1 MLRDFRE
8 LMAAARGRGPIR
20 VAVAAAQDAE
30 VLEAVR
36 DGIRAGLIQA
46 VLVGDSALIGPMVA
60 ALGLA
65 EQVEVIH
72 EPDLAKASLVAAG
85 CVRDGGAQA
94 LMKGMVN
101 SSVFLKAALDPGR
114 GLRTGRLL
122 SHLAAMEIP
131 GATKLSFFTD
141 GGMNIAPGL
150 EEKKQILANALEAL
164 HLMGVETPRV
174 AVLAANE
181 QVSPRMPATVD
192 AQALVAAW
200 EAGAFPGCIVEGP
213 IAMDVALSPEAAQH
227 KGIHSRVSG
236 EVDLFLVPN
245 IEAGNMI
252 TKVLLH
258 YTPSRFAGMVLG
270 ASHPIVMGSRADS
283 AEAKLNAIALA
294 ALMAGATEGSRS
306 HIHQM
311 AGAGP

>member
-1 MLRDFRE
+1 MLKDFKA
-8 LMAAARGRGPIR
+8 LMAAAKGRGPIK

-36 DGIRAGLIQA
+36 DGIEAGLIEA
-46 VLVGDSALIGPMVA
+46 VLVGDTALIVPMVE
-60 ALGLA
+60 ALGLTGR
-65 EQVEVIH
+65 VELIH
-72 EPDLAKASLVAAG
+72 EPDPTQASLVAAG

-101 SSVFLKAALDPGR
+101 SSVFLKAALDAER

-122 SHLAAMEIP
+122 SHLAALEIP
-131 GATKLSFFTD
+131 GAPKLSFFTD

-164 HLMGVETPRV
+164 HLMGIETPRV
-174 AVLAANE
+174 AVLTANE
-181 QVSPRMPATVD
+181 QVSPKMPATMD
-192 AQALVAAW
+192 AQALTEAW
-200 EAGAFPGCIVEGP
+200 EAGAFPDAIVEGP
-213 IAMDVALSPEAAQH
+213 IAMDVALSPEAAHH

-236 EVDLFLVPN
+236 AVDLFLAPT

-258 YTPSRFAGMVLG
+258 YTPSKFAGMVLG
-270 ASHPIVMGSRADS
+270 ATHPIVMGSRADS
-283 AEAKLNAIALA
+283 AEAKLNAIAMA
-294 ALMAGATEGSRS
+294 TLMARRA
-306 HIHQM
+306 
-311 AGAGP
+311 